1 MLHADQ
7 RHAKSTAEDEVTP
20 TIMKVVITRK
30 LLMLK
35 GLDPIMRKHA
45 FIEEGGKEGGR
56 WRDPGRIDRGRES
69 SSNKVS
75 FFVTVQC

>member
-1 MLHADQ
+1 MLHGDQ

-45 FIEEGGKEGGR
+45 FIER
-56 WRDPGRIDRGRES
+56 RRES
-69 SSNKVS
+69 RREMEGPWENRQRERIK
-75 FFVTVQC
+75 